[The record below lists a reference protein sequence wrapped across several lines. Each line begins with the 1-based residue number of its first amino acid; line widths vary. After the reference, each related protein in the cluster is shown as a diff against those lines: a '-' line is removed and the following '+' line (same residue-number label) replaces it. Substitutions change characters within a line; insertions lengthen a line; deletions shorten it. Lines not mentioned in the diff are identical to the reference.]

1 MSLHL
6 VTNAASAR
14 TWALGAAA
22 AFGVFAFAATA
33 SADEAGGTNGPT
45 SVPLLEATT
54 HGDGQPLVY
63 PAGKPLITARLTE
76 IKPGVE
82 TNHHRHPI
90 PLFAYIL
97 QGELTLHDETGG
109 VRKMKVGD
117 AFMESS
123 AWHFGRNEGTETVRL
138 LAVYIGEQGTPLSVA
153 KPK

>member
-1 MSLHL
+1 MSTHL
-6 VTNAASAR
+6 TVSAGSAR
-14 TWALGAAA
+14 TWFLGAAA
-22 AFGVFAFAATA
+22 AFSVFAFSATA
-33 SADEAGGTNGPT
+33 LADGEAGANAPT

-54 HGDGQPLVY
+54 HGDGKPIVY

-109 VRKMKVGD
+109 VRKMKAGD

-138 LAVYIGEQGTPLSVA
+138 LAVYIGEQGAPLSIA